1 MKCSFSFRG
10 ETKMFI
16 QSFAGCKEKLGL
28 LNAVNGVLS
37 HRCLF
42 VATKRVAM
50 IRLEETPI
58 DFLLI

>member
-1 MKCSFSFRG
+1 
-10 ETKMFI
+10 MFI